1 VGDFGKRLL
10 SALVIGPLVVLLLL
24 FLPARLL
31 LAFMGCVLVLA
42 AYEFASMAQAAD
54 RKTIAVLAALTFLP
68 LYLGLSLYPFWLL
81 LSTTAYLAFRIA
93 APGRGRGDFSL
104 NREIGRSVA
113 VLVLAEVFLAL
124 PLFSLY
130 RLKEIDPLAP
140 LVLVLTIWASDT
152 AAYLVGKN
160 AGRHKLAPLISP
172 KKTYE
177 GLLGALAGAVVVT
190 LIFRKTVGLTPFA
203 AAGVGCAIGLL
214 GQLGDML
221 ESVAKRV
228 CEVKD
233 SSGLIPGH
241 GGLLDRID
249 SFILSA
255 PFVYY
260 YLAGCGG

>member
-1 VGDFGKRLL
+1 MGDFGKRLL

-24 FLPARLL
+24 FLPAKLL
-31 LAFMGCVLVLA
+31 LAFMACVLLLA

-68 LYLGLSLYPFWLL
+68 LYLGLSVYPFWLL
-81 LSTTAYLAFRIA
+81 LSSAAYLAFRVA
-93 APGRGRGDFSL
+93 AQGRGREGVSPS
-104 NREIGRSVA
+104 REIGRSVA

-124 PLFSLY
+124 PLFFLY
-130 RLKEIDPLAP
+130 RLKEIDRLGP

-152 AAYLVGKN
+152 AAYLVGKS

-177 GLLGALAGAVVVT
+177 GLIGALAGAVVVT
-190 LIFRKTVGLTPFA
+190 LVFRKTGGLTPIA

-214 GQLGDML
+214 GQLGDIL

-249 SFILSA
+249 SFILTA

-260 YLAGCGG
+260 CLAGSGG